1 MYPIIQGLNLSTI
14 KRLVIIII
22 VVVVV
27 VAEVHTFQNNG
38 SVLDYLSM
46 NSKI

>member
-22 VVVVV
+22 VV